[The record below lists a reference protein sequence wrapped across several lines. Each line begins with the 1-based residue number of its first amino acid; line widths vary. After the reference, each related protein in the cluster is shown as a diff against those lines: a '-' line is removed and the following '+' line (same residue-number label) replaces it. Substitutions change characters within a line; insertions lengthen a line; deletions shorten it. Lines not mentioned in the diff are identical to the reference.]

1 MLFGLY
7 LNYSDQFTVN
17 VFLELCSEERRG
29 RKEFH
34 GNPCYRKYSNVCN
47 ADYYH
52 LLSLFYVTALLREAY
67 LRVLSKNVNFIFF
80 TRCNNFP

>member
-29 RKEFH
+29 RKV
-34 GNPCYRKYSNVCN
+34 GIN
-47 ADYYH
+47 
-52 LLSLFYVTALLREAY
+52 LTLQ
-67 LRVLSKNVNFIFF
+67 
-80 TRCNNFP
+80 